1 MNDSRLSGTPLVLVF
16 VSELMMATRIEN
28 VVNKLGGRVKAAGDI
43 DEFITVEEQS
53 AGRQP
58 AEPVFG
64 REAKII
70 DHLTVLQ
77 PGLLIFDLADT
88 NFPWQEWIALIKSL
102 PATRRIP
109 VICFGQ
115 HTDVDSIRTANKVG
129 ADLVVARSRF
139 VSAMPDLLTQQIR
152 TWDHEAIA
160 LSCRQPLTQAAID
173 GLIAFNEGDYFTA
186 HEHLEDAWN
195 DDDTAGRDV
204 HKAVLQL
211 AVAYLQIQRH
221 NYRGAIKMFMRARQW
236 LQPLPEV
243 CRGID
248 IARLRAD
255 AEDIHTLIY
264 ELGPEGI
271 DLFDLALL
279 RPVAYTELPPR

>member
-1 MNDSRLSGTPLVLVF
+1 MDENILSGAPLVFIF

-28 VVNKLGGRVKAAGDI
+28 VVNKLGGRFKAADDL
-43 DEFITVEEQS
+43 DEFIALEEPS
-53 AGRQP
+53 TKGQP
-58 AEPVFG
+58 AEPLFG

-70 DHLTVLQ
+70 DQITSLQ

-88 NFPWQEWIALIKSL
+88 SYPWREWIALIKSL
-102 PATRRIP
+102 PATRRIS

-115 HTDVDSIRTANKVG
+115 HTDVDTLKMATKVG

-139 VSAMPDLLTQQIR
+139 VSAMPDLIIQHIR
-152 TWDHEAIA
+152 TWDYEAIT
-160 LSCRQPLTQAAID
+160 LSCRQSLTLTALD
-173 GLIAFNEGDYFTA
+173 GLIAFNGGDYFTA

-195 DDDTAGRDV
+195 DDDTVGRDV
-204 HKAVLQL
+204 YKAVLQV
-211 AVAYLQIQRH
+211 AVAYLQIQRR

-236 LQPLPEV
+236 LQPLPKV
-243 CRGID
+243 CQGID

-255 AEDIHTLIY
+255 AEDIHKMIH

-271 DLFDLALL
+271 DLFDLGLL
-279 RPVAYTELPPR
+279 RPVVYLE